1 LVARVNSVIE
11 TAERTRRSMQPIPP
25 RVSIDTS
32 YMSPISDENE
42 ELLEDYE
49 LDGEAE
55 TSLGADADQV
65 LEGGWTLD
73 PPTSSESDISRE
85 LARAEAARIA
95 SAALREQ
102 MVRRAGDAERAL
114 AAECE
119 AAEAREQAARE
130 TAEAR
135 AREEAARIA
144 AQMIEREE
152 LARRAAEAERA
163 LAAEREAAEARE
175 QAAREAAEARA
186 REEAARIAA
195 EIERE
200 ELARRAAEA
209 ERALAA
215 EREAA
220 EAREQAAREAAEVE
234 AGTALKA
241 RLDRLKPASPVLTT
255 GPSRPVVPAAA
266 QPELACN
273 DLELPAGD
281 IASGDAGSKSL
292 GAKSAMAKDGPSRNQ
307 RRDKRVAS
315 QMPVVLWRKGLGHLS
330 CMLRDRSSSGARL
343 EFRRDQMTDGLSELL
358 LDDTLT
364 LMMSSAQEKTSVDCV
379 VVWVTGNRCGVRFLG
394 QFRTEVTTPRRPVRS
409 NGGEKSQQK
418 SGGSRWSFR

>member
-11 TAERTRRSMQPIPP
+11 TTERTRRSMQPIPP

-32 YMSPISDENE
+32 YVSPISYDNE

-55 TSLGADADQV
+55 TPLGADADQV

-73 PPTSSESDISRE
+73 PPTSSKSDISRE

-102 MVRRAGDAERAL
+102 MVRRAGD
-114 AAECE
+114 
-119 AAEAREQAARE
+119 
-130 TAEAR
+130 
-135 AREEAARIA
+135 
-144 AQMIEREE
+144 
-152 LARRAAEAERA
+152 AERA

-200 ELARRAAEA
+200 EMTRRAAEA

-220 EAREQAAREAAEVE
+220 EAREQAAREAAEAE
-234 AGTALKA
+234 AGAALKA

-266 QPELACN
+266 QSELARN
-273 DLELPAGD
+273 DLELPAGE

-358 LDDTLT
+358 LGDTLT

-394 QFRTEVTTPRRPVRS
+394 QFRTEVTAPRRPVRS